1 MDRMVWQMIHK
12 HVKYI
17 GGLIEETPFAHIFE
31 DLQRALLL
39 RPYDRVGWNSNTS
52 RTPSQKGLQSFQLYK
67 NSSPEYVRPPPELL
81 GVVLDEGVRQGGTAA
96 WDRVYA
102 AYLETKNPTERV
114 QLIGALASTK
124 QQSLISK

>member
-1 MDRMVWQMIHK
+1 MQEMDRMVWQMIHK

-31 DLQRALLL
+31 VVRVFRIFNAHFFFGLMIVLDGIATLQGRL
-39 RPYDRVGWNSNTS
+39 PKKDC
-52 RTPSQKGLQSFQLYK
+52 
-67 NSSPEYVRPPPELL
+67 RPPPELL